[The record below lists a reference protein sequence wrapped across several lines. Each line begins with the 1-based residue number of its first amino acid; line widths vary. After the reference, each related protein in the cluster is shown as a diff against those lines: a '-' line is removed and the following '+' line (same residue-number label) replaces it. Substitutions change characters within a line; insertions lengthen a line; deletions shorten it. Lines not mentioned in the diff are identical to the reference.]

1 MIHKRSDGLFFR
13 CVAVLLFLSACAWC
27 GAGLFARLR
36 PSLRPVSAAAET
48 PVRHL
53 RGLCLRCEAPLSLP
67 ASAAL
72 ALEAGERVPA
82 GGLIARRADGGEIR
96 AGRSALFFPDTDGWE
111 SLALP
116 AEALDAPTLRA
127 LLEAPPETAGKGR
140 GRLVYDS
147 AWYYAALL
155 TKGAPLPEPGPCRL
169 RFEGTSAWVP
179 ARLLQA
185 VGTEEESFLLFRL
198 TQGGTYLSLRRCGAD
213 LYDPQEKEG

>member
-36 PSLRPVSAAAET
+36 PSLRPISAAAEA

-116 AEALDAPTLRA
+116 MEALDAPTLRT
-127 LLEAPPETAGKGR
+127 LLEAPPATAGKGR